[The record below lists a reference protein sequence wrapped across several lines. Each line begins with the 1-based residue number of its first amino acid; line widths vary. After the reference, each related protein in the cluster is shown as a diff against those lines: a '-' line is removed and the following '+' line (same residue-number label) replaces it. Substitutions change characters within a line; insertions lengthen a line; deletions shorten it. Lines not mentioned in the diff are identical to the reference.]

1 MQIRQEMCWLF
12 AIILCVI
19 FLSSCAN
26 SVYIGK
32 LALGEARILWGS
44 IPIEQAL
51 EEEDLRHEEREKL
64 KLVQEVR
71 EFARDKIGLNLDG
84 SYGHFYRVRGDTLI
98 YLVTACPKDSL
109 DAHTWRFPI
118 VGEVEYKG
126 FFDKEDALKEVVRL
140 EKKGLDTFLQG
151 AVAFSTLG
159 WLNDP
164 VYSTI
169 LDHHPV
175 LVIEIII
182 HELVHNTIFVKG
194 ETEFNERVA
203 SFISREGTGLFIEE
217 HFGPTSAYQSFAR
230 DFNGDEEIVTGFIQD
245 LYHRLTALYDQD
257 VSREE
262 KLKKREEIFAEAQ
275 MRFSTL
281 QGKLRTGY
289 FRHLALVKFN
299 NALVVAHKRY
309 LNPPDSLL
317 CQVYDALDRDLR
329 GFVELLHRLPKT
341 KESPAAYLR
350 QWLQRRTNP
359 GDSLSSSFPVPL
371 PPAAHLPNMRRLLF
385 QADPLLLSAESL

>member
-1 MQIRQEMCWLF
+1 
-12 AIILCVI
+12 
-19 FLSSCAN
+19 
-26 SVYIGK
+26 VYIGK
-32 LALGEARILWGS
+32 LALGQARILWGS
-44 IPIEQAL
+44 IPIERAL

-71 EFARDKIGLNLDG
+71 EFARDRIGLNLDG
-84 SYGHFYRVRGDTLI
+84 SYGHFYRVKGDTLI

-126 FFDKEDALKEVVRL
+126 FFDKEDALKEVARL
-140 EKKGLDTFLQG
+140 ETKGLDTFLQE

-194 ETEFNERVA
+194 ETEFNEQVA
-203 SFISREGTGLFIEE
+203 SFVGRTGTVLFIEE
-217 HFGPTSAYQSFAR
+217 RFGPSSSYHSFAR
-230 DFNGDEEIVTGFIQD
+230 DFTRDEEIAADFIRDLSGRLMALYGQD
-245 LYHRLTALYDQD
+245 L
-257 VSREE
+257 SRKETLE
-262 KLKKREEIFAEAQ
+262 RREEIFSEAQ
-275 MRFSTL
+275 KRFSVL
-281 QGKLRTGY
+281 KEELRTEY
-289 FRHLALVKFN
+289 FGHFDRMKFN
-299 NALVVAHKRY
+299 NAVIVAYKRY

-317 CQVYDALDRDLR
+317 YEVYDALDRDLR
-329 GFVELLHRLPKT
+329 SFVQLLHDIPKGGEPPT
-341 KESPAAYLR
+341 VYLR

-359 GDSLSSSFPVPL
+359 RDSRSSSFPVPL
-371 PPAAHLPNMRRLLF
+371 PPAAHLPDTRRLLSRG
-385 QADPLLLSAESL
+385 APLLLSPESL